1 MDLNKSDLKRYSV
14 LVFGLMMAAGFT
26 FGGMASMSS
35 MIQTPSSSNDE
46 GVDAELPGNNYAPD
60 GYNLT
65 DNEKMYL
72 AATETKVFVTGYYDE
87 GNQSQKE
94 MLSQLQQLNEVF
106 GDAVYVE
113 LSTSTSGQLLNSAS
127 ITNYPAIMVNGGVT
141 RQGSPRA
148 QPFTNVTQV
157 DMEQMKE
164 SVCGEISSVN
174 ANDATKI
181 KCVGIQ
187 R

>member
-1 MDLNKSDLKRYSV
+1 MDFKKSDLKRYGV
-14 LVFGLMMAAGFT
+14 LFFGLIMAAGFT

-35 MIQTPSSSNDE
+35 MIQTPSGSEDNSI
-46 GVDAELPGNNYAPD
+46 DAELPGSQYAPN

-113 LSTSTSGQLLNSAS
+113 LSTSTSGQLLNSAG
-127 ITNYPAIMVNGGVT
+127 ITNYPAIIVNGGVT

-148 QPFTNVTQV
+148 QPVTNVTEV
-157 DMEQMKE
+157 DIDQMTE
-164 SVCGEISSVN
+164 TICRIMPSYP
-174 ANDATKI
+174 NDASAIT
-181 KCVGIQ
+181 CV
-187 R
+187 

>member
-1 MDLNKSDLKRYSV
+1 MDLNKSDLKRYGV
-14 LVFGLMMAAGFT
+14 LVVGLMMAAGFT

-35 MIQTPSSSNDE
+35 MIQTPSGSEDNSI
-46 GVDAELPGNNYAPD
+46 DAELPGNNYAPN

-87 GNQSQKE
+87 DNQSQKE

-113 LSTSTSGQLLNSAS
+113 LSTSTSDQLLNSAS
-127 ITNYPAIMVNGGVT
+127 ITNYPAIIVNGGVT

-148 QPFTNVTQV
+148 QPVTNVTEV
-157 DMEQMKE
+157 NMDQMTE
-164 SVCGEISSVN
+164 TVCSIMTSYP
-174 ANDATKI
+174 NDASAIT
-181 KCVGIQ
+181 CV
-187 R
+187 